1 MFQNATAVK
10 IYKEW
15 TAEGFIPKGVPFSIL
30 VTGHRYEAMMLFNV
44 LYSAKDYSTFYKT
57 AAYLKSFIN
66 EGLFVYVLS
75 AAILHRPDTQGI
87 YIPPIY
93 EIFPS
98 FFNNGEIMTTAQ
110 RINTQG
116 KHLVE
121 HYPSTYINNND
132 VIIKWN
138 ETVWPYYENDVSYF
152 TQDHTLNAFY
162 YNYNLGFPK
171 WFGGEMKPLVKD
183 YRGEWFFFVHR
194 QILARYYMERL
205 SNGLGE
211 IPELGTEVVQQGF
224 TSGLLYFNGIP
235 FPARPNHFHLD
246 QPEFVDELTKISDF
260 ESRIREAIESGFYVN
275 KAGESVNLRE
285 NPHGIDVL
293 GRLIEA
299 DVDSPNTGYYKDFI
313 SVWKYILGNSY
324 ATGETYYAQE

>member
-1 MFQNATAVK
+1 MFQNVTAVK
-10 IYKEW
+10 IFNEW
-15 TAEGFIPKGVPFSIL
+15 NAEGFLPKGVPFSVL
-30 VTGHRYEAMMLFNV
+30 VPGHRYETLTLFNV

-57 AAYLKSFIN
+57 ACYLKNFIN
-66 EGLFVYVLS
+66 EGLFIYVLS

-93 EIFPS
+93 EVFPS
-98 FFNNGEIMTTAQ
+98 FFNNGEIMNTAQ
-110 RINTQG
+110 RINVQG

-121 HYPSTYINNND
+121 YYPSTYVHNND

-162 YNYNLGFPK
+162 YNFNLVFPK
-171 WFGGEMKPLVKD
+171 WFGAEMKPLVKD
-183 YRGEWFFFVHR
+183 FRGELFLYVHR

-205 SNGLGE
+205 SSGLGE
-211 IPELGTEVVQQGF
+211 IPELSTEVVEQGF

-246 QPEFVDELTKISDF
+246 QPEYVEELTRIT
-260 ESRIREAIESGFYVN
+260 EYEGRIREAIESGFFID
-275 KAGESVNLRE
+275 KAGKFVSLRD
-285 NPHGIDVL
+285 NPHGIDIL

-313 SVWKYILGNSY
+313 SLWKFVLGNSY
-324 ATGETYYAQE
+324 TNDRILYFKE